1 VLPPDLAQAVAAA
14 RRRFEERSAALRPDL
29 HRFCTRM
36 TGDPCDGE
44 DVLQDALATAFY
56 RLGELRDDASFRS
69 WVFRIAH
76 NRCIDLLRARR
87 RDAVPSDAIDDA
99 IENAVDDG
107 AAAGAGAGVPDSLDD
122 RRRVEG
128 AVTRMVV
135 DLPPRERACVILKD
149 LLEHSLDDIAAIT
162 GSSLGAVKAALH
174 RGRAKLARTG
184 PPPPRRLT
192 ADDRALVERY
202 LAAFNRRDW
211 DGVLAVLASDARL
224 EVVTASERAIRDSS
238 YFTNYGKLAP
248 WKLALAF
255 VDGIEC
261 VVHFR
266 WHDGAWVPR
275 AVVQLAIEHGVVTR
289 VRDFVHVD
297 YLLADSDVR
306 DSDAP

>member
-1 VLPPDLAQAVAAA
+1 VPPPDLAEAVAAA

-87 RDAVPSDAIDDA
+87 RTEVLDEGFDDVLDDA
-99 IENAVDDG
+99 
-107 AAAGAGAGVPDSLDD
+107 AAAAAPGVPDELDD

-128 AVTRMVV
+128 AVARMVA
-135 DLPPRERACVILKD
+135 DLPARERACVILKD
-149 LLEHSLDDIAAIT
+149 VLEHSLDDIAAIT
-162 GSSLGAVKAALH
+162 GTSLGAVKAALH

-184 PPPPRRLT
+184 PPAPRRMT
-192 ADDRALVERY
+192 AGDRALVERY

-211 DGVLAVLASDARL
+211 DGVLAVLANDARL
-224 EVVTASERAIRDSS
+224 EVVTVADGPIRDSS
-238 YFTNYGKLAP
+238 YFTNYSKLP
-248 WKLALAF
+248 HWKLAIAL
-255 VDGIEC
+255 VDGVER

-266 WHDGAWVPR
+266 LRDGAWVPL
-275 AVVQLAIEHGVVTR
+275 AVVQLAIEHGAVTR
-289 VRDFVHVD
+289 IRDFVHVE

-306 DSDAP
+306 DSGTP

>member
-1 VLPPDLAQAVAAA
+1 VSPPDLAQAVAAA

-76 NRCIDLLRARR
+76 NRCIDFLRARR
-87 RDAVPSDAIDDA
+87 RDAVLDDV
-99 IENAVDDG
+99 VDDE
-107 AAAGAGAGVPDSLDD
+107 ATAGAGPGIPDELDD

-128 AVTRMVV
+128 ALARIVA

-149 LLEHSLDDIAAIT
+149 VLDHSLDDIAAIT
-162 GSSLGAVKAALH
+162 STSLGAVKAALH

-192 ADDRALVERY
+192 AGDRALVERY

-211 DGVLAVLASDARL
+211 DGVLAILASDARL
-224 EVVTASERAIRDSS
+224 EVVTVREGAIRDSS
-238 YFTNYGKLAP
+238 YFTNYSKLPP

-255 VDGIEC
+255 VDGVEQI
-261 VVHFR
+261 VHFR
-266 WHDGAWVPR
+266 WRDGGWVPLS
-275 AVVQLAIEHGVVTR
+275 VVQLAIAHGAVTR
-289 VRDFVHVD
+289 IRDFVHVE

-306 DSDAP
+306 ETGTP